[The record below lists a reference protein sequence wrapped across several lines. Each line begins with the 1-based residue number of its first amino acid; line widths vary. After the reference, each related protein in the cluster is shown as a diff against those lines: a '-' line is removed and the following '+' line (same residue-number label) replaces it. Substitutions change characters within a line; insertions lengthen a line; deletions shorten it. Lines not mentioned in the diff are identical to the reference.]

1 MTAHRTQFPENHHY
15 VPDSNWAKA
24 AFTVMR
30 AGEAITAPG
39 YRIARDEYPGQDVI
53 FCRAGRGFAHSE
65 GRTIRVDAHQLVWI
79 ANEMPHGH
87 WSDDAEP
94 WHLLWLR
101 MTGPDCAALR
111 RKIFGHGP
119 TIVTLARP
127 AQLELWFARLFQ
139 AMRRRES
146 DIDLAINHLMAE
158 FLYLLGTRAEQ
169 PDQRALPKPLRL
181 AITAMRD
188 GPNEPWPANAIA
200 LEGGASAASIR
211 RLFQQ
216 HLGLSPRRWLMN
228 ERILLSQR
236 LLSEGRLTVAEVADA
251 CGFCDVFHFTRTF
264 RRIVGIGPA
273 TWRRAEGVGQD

>member
-1 MTAHRTQFPENHHY
+1 MTPHRTQFLESYHY
-15 VPDSNWAKA
+15 IPDSNWAKA
-24 AFTVMR
+24 AFAVMR

-39 YRIARDEYPGQDVI
+39 YRIARDDYPGQDI
-53 FCRAGRGFAHSE
+53 LFCRAGRGFAHSE
-65 GRTIRVDAHQLVWI
+65 GVTMRIGAHQLVWI
-79 ANEMPHGH
+79 ANEMPHAH
-87 WSDDAEP
+87 WPDDTKP

-139 AMRRRES
+139 TLRRREA
-146 DIDLAINHLMAE
+146 DIDLAVNHLMAE

-181 AITAMRD
+181 ATTAMRD
-188 GPNEPWPANAIA
+188 APSKPWQADAIA
-200 LEGGASAASIR
+200 LAGGTSATNLR

-216 HLGLSPRRWLMN
+216 HFGLSPRRWLMN
-228 ERILLSQR
+228 ERIILSQR
-236 LLSEGRLTVAEVADA
+236 LLSEGRLTVAEAADT
-251 CGFCDVFHFTRTF
+251 CGFCDVYHFTRVF
-264 RRIVGIGPA
+264 RRAVGMGPA
-273 TWRRAEGVGQD
+273 AWRRAEGMG